1 MTNANPLSPSP
12 DEAPA
17 PTVQTAT
24 RPRRGA
30 LPIWLYEAALVVV
43 LLLGLYLRTTGIAWD
58 GEQHLHPDERFLTM
72 VASAIQ
78 PVHSLGEYFDTAH
91 SSLNPANQGFG
102 FYVYGTLP
110 LFITR
115 YVGELLHKTGYGQ
128 IHLVGR
134 ALSALADLLLV
145 FLVYVLAAR
154 LFDRRVGLLAAAFSA
169 FTVME
174 IQQSHFFTV
183 DNFFN
188 LFTFLSLLL
197 AIEIVRKPA
206 RRPLRA
212 DTWLFVAFGV
222 AYGAAMASKIS
233 AAPVAVLL
241 PVAALV
247 RFARQDAD
255 TQRKETPW
263 LFGLLG
269 LSGFTALLTFRI
281 FQPYA
286 FSGPGFFSGINPQWL
301 DNLRALKAQAS
312 GSADFPPAMQWA
324 RRPIWFAGQNL
335 TLWGLGLPL
344 GLSAWAGFLWLGWRL
359 ARKEENAAVAMLWG
373 WTALYFA
380 WQSTLWNPTMRY
392 LLPVYPG
399 MAIMAAWLWV
409 HLAERLRKR
418 RWLVWLGG
426 GAVLALTAAW
436 AFGFVSIY
444 HRPHTRIAA
453 TEWIFQNIPGPVT
466 LPIHT
471 PDGQVTSQLLP
482 VPPRG
487 GADQPALPDITP
499 DTPLTLTFR
508 ARASGTLPEI
518 RLYRLAAPTP
528 ASAVPLTI
536 KATLHALGQDT
547 ALGTSSA
554 EVYPLPDPAAA
565 PQNLA
570 LTFQT
575 PIALTEGET
584 YTLTL
589 SIDRGQVRVLGP
601 AIANETSWDDGL
613 PLRMDGYD
621 PFGGIYQGLNF
632 EMYYDDNADKRNRM
646 ESILDS
652 ADYILITSSR
662 QWGSL
667 PRLPER
673 YPLVN
678 AYYRHLLGCP
688 PWETVEHCYNVAQ
701 VGTYQGDLGYDLV
714 AIFESDPSLG
724 PVRVNDQP
732 AEEAFTVYDH
742 PKVFVFRKNWSNY
755 DRSYVHAVLDA
766 VNLDMVVHVLPGEA
780 PPHPANLL
788 LPPARWGLQ
797 QISGTFHRLFSSGNP
812 LNRWH
817 GLGVVAWYLL
827 IMLLGW
833 IAWPLLRP
841 FFSAFPDGGYPAARL
856 AGMLLFAYLAWL
868 WGSAGLAVTRGALLG
883 ILLALAAAS
892 AWAAWRQWPDIWHD
906 LRRRKREI
914 LWAEAFFLAFFLL
927 DLYIRWQNPD
937 LWHPW
942 KGGEKPMDLSYFTA
956 VLKSTTFPPYD
967 PWFAGGYINYYYW
980 GFVLVGMPV
989 KLLGLAP
996 TFAYNLVL
1004 PTLFATVA
1012 LTAFALARGL
1022 YAALGK
1028 RELSPRLVGLAGAV
1042 GMVLLGNLGT
1052 VKMIWQGFQKL
1063 VAPGGDISQGGLLKH
1078 IGWAVLGFLDT
1089 LKGSHLPYGIGDW
1102 YWFPSRAIPAPGEIE
1117 PITEFP
1123 FFTFLYADLHAHLMA
1138 LGLTVLALLW
1148 AVGLLLWV
1156 RHHRTDWRW
1165 WAGSLAWGGLI
1176 IGALRPTNTWDF
1188 PTYLGLGMLAAAYA
1202 AWHARKDRRW
1212 ERRAGAAVAAAAWLV
1227 LVSLLF
1233 YQPYA
1238 HWYAQGYTKF
1248 SLWRGTHTPISAYLV
1263 HWGLFL
1269 FVLVSWLGWQTRRWL
1284 AETPAV
1290 EGLRWWAKVGRNIVP
1305 IALLLTFALTAGL
1318 AAFHVRIA
1326 WLVVPLLAWDAA
1338 LLLRPRRPLAEQ
1350 IVLVMFGT
1358 GLVLTLVVELVVLQ
1372 GDIARMNTVFK
1383 FYFQVWTLF
1392 SISAAVALGDLVAS
1406 ACYHRPRVRQWWGV
1420 TLMVLAWSAALFPII
1435 GGAAKMQDR
1444 MAPEAPHTL
1453 DGMAYM
1459 QYAHY
1464 FDQNKDM
1471 DLAQDY
1477 AAIRWLQEH
1486 AEGTPVIVEGNT
1498 VEYRWG
1504 TRFTIYTGLP
1514 GVVGWNW
1521 HQRQQRGV
1529 VNALW
1534 VEQRVSE
1541 VHDFYMTTD
1550 IQHALDFLRKYNV
1563 RYIIVGQL
1571 ERAYY
1576 PGPGLNKFSQYN
1588 GRYWFEVFRIG
1599 DTVIYEVPPLSPL
1612 TP

>member
-1 MTNANPLSPSP
+1 MSEPTSGFPMPANNDTPNTA
-12 DEAPA
+12 APA
-17 PTVQTAT
+17 ARTQRSGSAS
-24 RPRRGA
+24 
-30 LPIWLYEAALVVV
+30 LWLYEAALVLV
-43 LLLGLYLRTTGIAWD
+43 LLLGLYLRTTGQNWD

-72 VASAIQ
+72 VTSAIQ
-78 PVHSLGEYFDTAH
+78 PVHSLSAYFDTAH
-91 SSLNPANQGFG
+91 STLNPANQGFG
-102 FYVYGTLP
+102 FFVYGTLP
-110 LFITR
+110 VFVTR
-115 YVGELLHKTGYGQ
+115 YVGEMLHKTGYGQ

-134 ALSALADLLLV
+134 TLSALADLLIV
-145 FLVYVLAAR
+145 FLVYVLGAQR
-154 LFDRRVGLLAAAFSA
+154 FNRKTGLLAAAFSA
-169 FTVME
+169 FAVMQ
-174 IQQSHFFTV
+174 IQESHFYTV
-183 DNFFN
+183 DNAFN
-188 LFTFLSLLL
+188 LFTLLSLFI
-197 AIEIVRKPA
+197 AIQIVQKPA
-206 RRPLRA
+206 SRPLQCDA
-212 DTWLFVAFGV
+212 WLFAAFGL

-233 AAPVAVLL
+233 AAPMALWL
-241 PVAALV
+241 PAAALW
-247 RFARQDAD
+247 RFARTPAQN
-255 TQRKETPW
+255 QREESRW
-263 LFGLLG
+263 LFGLLALG
-269 LSGFTALLTFRI
+269 GGVALLTFRI

-286 FSGPGFFSGINPQWL
+286 FSGPGFLSGINPQWL
-301 DNLRALKAQAS
+301 ENLRALKAQT
-312 GSADFPPAMQWA
+312 GGTADFPPAMQWA
-324 RRPIWFAGQNL
+324 RRPLWFAGQNI

-344 GLSAWAGFLWLGWRL
+344 ALSAWAGLLWLGWRL
-359 ARKEENAAVAMLWG
+359 WRRQEDGGVALLWG
-373 WTALYFA
+373 WTAFYFT
-380 WQSTLWNPTMRY
+380 WQSLMPNPTMRY
-392 LLPVYPG
+392 LLPAYPG
-399 MAIMAAWLWV
+399 LALMAAWLWV
-409 HLAERLRKR
+409 HVAENAPRPRRRLALA
-418 RWLVWLGG
+418 GG
-426 GAVLALTAAW
+426 GLVLALTAAW
-436 AFGFVSIY
+436 AFAFVGIY

-453 TEWIFQNIPGPVT
+453 TEWIFQHVPGPVT

-471 PDGQVTSQLLP
+471 AEGRTVPQMLP
-482 VPPRG
+482 VFPRG
-487 GADQPALPDITP
+487 APDTQPPLPDLTP
-499 DTPLTLTFR
+499 NAPLTLTFR
-508 ARASGTLPEI
+508 ARATGELPEI
-518 RLYRLAAPTP
+518 RLYRLAAPAP
-528 ASAVPLTI
+528 DRAVPLTI
-536 KATLHALGQDT
+536 TARLDAMGQE
-547 ALGTSSA
+547 APLA
-554 EVYPLPDPAAA
+554 EASVHLTPLPDPAAP

-570 LTFQT
+570 LTFPAPVT
-575 PIALTEGET
+575 LHEGET

-589 SIDRGQVRVLGP
+589 RIDRGQLRVLG
-601 AIANETSWDDGL
+601 ASIANETSWDDGL

-632 EMYYDDNADKRNRM
+632 EMYWDDNADKRARM
-646 ESILDS
+646 ENILDS

-688 PWETVEHCYNVAQ
+688 AWETVEHCYDIAQ

-714 AIFESDPSLG
+714 AVFQSDPALG
-724 PVRVNDQP
+724 AFRINDQP
-732 AEEAFTVYDH
+732 SEEAFTVYDH
-742 PKVFVFRKNWSNY
+742 PKVFVFRKNWETY
-755 DRSYVHAVLDA
+755 DRGHVHAALEA
-766 VNLDMVVHVLPGEA
+766 VNLDMVMHVLPGEA
-780 PPHPANLL
+780 PPHPANLM

-797 QISGTFHRLFSSGNP
+797 QLTGTFRALFAEQNP

-833 IAWPLLRP
+833 LAWPLLRP

-856 AGMLLFAYLAWL
+856 AGMLLFAYAAWL
-868 WGSAGLAVTRGALLG
+868 WGSAGLHVSRGALAGL
-883 ILLALAAAS
+883 LLALAAAS
-892 AWAAWRQWPDIWHD
+892 LWAVWQQWPAIGHD

-956 VLKSTTFPPYD
+956 VLKSATFPPYD

-996 TFAYNLVL
+996 AFAYNLVL

-1022 YAALGK
+1022 YAALGE
-1028 RELSPRLVGLAGAV
+1028 RSLSPRMVGLAGAV

-1063 VAPGGDISQGGLLKH
+1063 VAPGGDPSHGSVVQH
-1078 IGWAVLGFLDT
+1078 IVWGVLGFLDT
-1089 LKGSHLPYGIGDW
+1089 LKGAHLPYGIGDW

-1156 RHHRTDWRW
+1156 RRHPTGWRW
-1165 WAGSLAWGGLI
+1165 WAGSLAWGGLV

-1202 AWHARKDRRW
+1202 AWHARANASW
-1212 ERRAGAAVAAAAWLV
+1212 QRRAGASLAAAAWLV
-1227 LVSLLF
+1227 LAALLF

-1248 SLWRGTHTPISAYLV
+1248 GLWQGTHTPISAYLV

-1269 FVLVSWLGWQTRRWL
+1269 FVLVSWLWWQTRRWL

-1290 EGLRWWAKVGRNIVP
+1290 DGLRWWAKTGRNTVP
-1305 IALLLTFALTAGL
+1305 VALLLTFALSAGL
-1318 AAFHVRIA
+1318 AAAFHVRIA
-1326 WLVVPLLAWDAA
+1326 WLVVPLLAWQAA
-1338 LLLRPRRPLAEQ
+1338 LLLRPQRPLAEQ
-1350 IVLVMFGT
+1350 IVLVMFAA
-1358 GLVLTLVVELVVLQ
+1358 GLALTLVVEIIVLQ

-1392 SISAAVALGDLVAS
+1392 SLAAAVALGDLIAS
-1406 ACYHRPRVRQWWGV
+1406 ACHHRPRLRQWWGV
-1420 TLMVLAWSAALFPII
+1420 ALVTLVRGAALFPVI

-1444 MAPEAPHTL
+1444 MVKEAPHTL

-1459 QYAHY
+1459 RDAHY
-1464 FDQNKDM
+1464 FDQGADWA
-1471 DLAQDY
+1471 LGQDY
-1477 AAIRWLQEH
+1477 DAIRWLQTH
-1486 AEGTPVIVEGNT
+1486 VEGTPVIVEGNT

-1504 TRFTIYTGLP
+1504 TRITIYTGLP

-1529 VNALW
+1529 VNPVW
-1534 VEQRVSE
+1534 VEQRVAE
-1541 VHDFYMTTD
+1541 IQDFYLTTD
-1550 IQHALDFLRKYNV
+1550 IQRALDFLRKYQV

-1571 ERAYY
+1571 ERGYY
-1576 PGPGLNKFSQYN
+1576 PGPGLDKFP
-1588 GRYWFEVFRIG
+1588 RYDGIYWRKVFQSG
-1599 DTVIYEVPPLSPL
+1599 ETVIYAVLP
-1612 TP
+1612 